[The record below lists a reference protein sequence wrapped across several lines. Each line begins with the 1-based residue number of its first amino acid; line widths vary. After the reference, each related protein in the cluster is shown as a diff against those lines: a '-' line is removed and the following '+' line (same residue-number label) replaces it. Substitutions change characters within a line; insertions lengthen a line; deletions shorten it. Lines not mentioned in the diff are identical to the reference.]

1 MKKGYNNPSESK
13 SGFGASRFNLNG
25 PSKILILHYFHSLT
39 RPSID
44 VFQLGTLHSKGLIL
58 IK

>member
-1 MKKGYNNPSESK
+1 MKKGYNNLSESK
-13 SGFGASRFNLNG
+13 SGFGASRFNQNG

-44 VFQLGTLHSKGLIL
+44 VFQLGTLHSKG
-58 IK
+58 